1 MANSNGTINVATLYE
16 KKLEERFSIGSK
28 TNAYAGKK
36 YDFVGTKSI
45 EIITADRMEMVDYT
59 RTGTS
64 RYGTVYELGDSK
76 QTLTMAKDRAFTFSI
91 DAANA
96 SDQFNIKQ
104 ANARLKDHWDN
115 VVTPEVDKYRLNAW
129 ATGHGLSTGNSV
141 LYNATPAALS
151 KANILENIFNASAAM
166 SDELVPT
173 SNRVLFIGELDYV
186 KFQLA
191 DQVVGGAQLNERAIA
206 QGYKGTID
214 GIKIV
219 TVPST
224 YMPAKTGFILKW
236 KGATVDPIKLKS
248 MRVHRTPPGIDGDL
262 VEGHI
267 YYDSFV
273 LDAKCKG
280 VYAWKTQAWT

>member
-1 MANSNGTINVATLYE
+1 MANSNGTINVASLYS

-28 TNAYAGKK
+28 TNAFAGKK
-36 YDFVGTKSI
+36 YDFVGTKSV

-64 RYGTVYELGDSK
+64 RYGTIYELGDTK

-115 VVTPEVDKYRLNAW
+115 VVTPEVDKYRLAQW
-129 ATGHGLSTGNSV
+129 AAGHGLSTGNTI
-141 LYNATPAALS
+141 LTNATPAALTKS
-151 KANILENIFNASAAM
+151 NILEAIFNASAAM
-166 SDELVPT
+166 SDELVPAT
-173 SNRVLFIGELDYV
+173 NRVLFIGELDYV

-191 DQVVGGAQLNERAIA
+191 DQVVGGAQLNKQAIA

-214 GIKIV
+214 GIQIV
-219 TVPST
+219 TVPSS

-248 MRVHRTPPGIDGDL
+248 LRVQRTPIGIDGDV

-267 YYDSFV
+267 YYDAFV

-280 VYAWKTQAWT
+280 VYAYKTAT

>member
-1 MANSNGTINVATLYE
+1 MADGTINVASLYE

-45 EIITADRMEMVDYT
+45 EIITADRVDLVDYT
-59 RTGTS
+59 RSGQNRFGTI
-64 RYGTVYELGDSK
+64 YELGDTK
-76 QTLTMAKDRAFTFSI
+76 QTLTMTRDRAFTFSI
-91 DAANA
+91 DKANA
-96 SDQFNIKQ
+96 SDQFNVKQ

-115 VVTPEVDKYRLNAW
+115 VVTPEVDKWRLAKW
-129 ATGHGLSTGNSV
+129 AAGNGLSTGKTI
-141 LYNATPAALS
+141 LTNATPAALS
-151 KANILENIFNASAAM
+151 KSNILEAIFNASAAM

-173 SNRVLFIGELDYV
+173 TNRVLFIGELDFV

-191 DQVVGGAQLNERAIA
+191 DQVVGGAQLNKQAVA

-214 GIKIV
+214 GIQIV
-219 TVPST
+219 TVPSS
-224 YMPAKTGFILKW
+224 YMPAKTGFIMKW
-236 KGATVDPIKLKS
+236 KGATVDPIKLKTL
-248 MRVHRTPPGIDGDL
+248 RVQRTPLGIDGDV

-267 YYDSFV
+267 YYDAFV

-280 VYAWKTQAWT
+280 VYAYKTSA

>member
-28 TNAYAGKK
+28 TNSHAGKK

-45 EIITADRMEMVDYT
+45 EVITADRMEMNDYT

-64 RYGTVYELGDSK
+64 RYGTIYELGDTK
-76 QTLTMAKDRAFTFSI
+76 QTLTMTRDRSFTFSI

-104 ANARLKDHWDN
+104 ANARLKDHWDG

-129 ATGHGLSTGNSV
+129 ASGNGLSSGNTV
-141 LYNATPAALS
+141 LTNATPAALT
-151 KANILENIFNASAAM
+151 KANILEAIFTASAAM
-166 SDELVPT
+166 SDELVP
-173 SNRVLFIGELDYV
+173 SNNRVLYIGELDYV
-186 KFQLA
+186 KFKLA
-191 DQVVGGAQLNERAIA
+191 DMVVGGAQLNEKAIA
-206 QGYKGTID
+206 RGYKGTID
-214 GIKIV
+214 GMAVV
-219 TVPST
+219 TVPSS
-224 YMPAKTGFILKW
+224 YMPANTGFIIKH
-236 KGATVDPIKLKS
+236 KDATVDPIKLKTL
-248 MRVHRTPPGIDGDL
+248 RVQRTPVGIDGDV

-280 VYAWKTQAWT
+280 VYAYKTAA

>member
-1 MANSNGTINVATLYE
+1 MADGTINVASLYE

-28 TNAYAGKK
+28 TNAFAGKK
-36 YDFVGTKSI
+36 YDFIGAKSI
-45 EIITADRMEMVDYT
+45 EIITADRVDLVDYT
-59 RTGTS
+59 RSGQNRFGTI
-64 RYGTVYELGDSK
+64 YELGDTK
-76 QTLTMAKDRAFTFSI
+76 QTLTMTRDRAFTFSI
-91 DAANA
+91 DKANA

-115 VVTPEVDKYRLNAW
+115 VVTPEVDKWRLAKWEAGN
-129 ATGHGLSTGNSV
+129 GLSTGKTILS
-141 LYNATPAALS
+141 NATPAALT
-151 KANILENIFNASAAM
+151 KANILEAIFNASAAM

-173 SNRVLFIGELDYV
+173 TNRVLFIGELDFV

-191 DQVVGGAQLNERAIA
+191 DQVVGGAQLNKQAVA

-214 GIKIV
+214 GIQIV
-219 TVPST
+219 TVPSS

-236 KGATVDPIKLKS
+236 KGATVDPIKLKTL
-248 MRVHRTPPGIDGDL
+248 RVQRTPLGIDGDV

-267 YYDSFV
+267 YYDAFV

-280 VYAWKTQAWT
+280 VYAYKTSA

>member
-1 MANSNGTINVATLYE
+1 MADGTINVASLYE

-28 TNAYAGKK
+28 TNAFAGKK
-36 YDFVGTKSI
+36 YDFIGAKSI
-45 EIITADRMEMVDYT
+45 EIITADRVDLVDYT
-59 RTGTS
+59 RSGQNRFGTI
-64 RYGTVYELGDSK
+64 YELGDTK
-76 QTLTMAKDRAFTFSI
+76 QTLTMTRDRAFTFSI
-91 DAANA
+91 DKANA

-115 VVTPEVDKYRLNAW
+115 VVTPEVDKWRLAKW
-129 ATGHGLSTGNSV
+129 AAGNGLSTGKTI
-141 LYNATPAALS
+141 LTNATPAALS
-151 KANILENIFNASAAM
+151 KANILEAIFNASAAM

-173 SNRVLFIGELDYV
+173 TNRVLFIGELDFV

-191 DQVVGGAQLNERAIA
+191 DQVVGGAQLNKQAIA

-214 GIKIV
+214 GIQIV
-219 TVPST
+219 TVPSS
-224 YMPAKTGFILKW
+224 YMPAKTGFIMKW
-236 KGATVDPIKLKS
+236 KGATVDPIKLKTL
-248 MRVHRTPPGIDGDL
+248 RVQRTPLGIDGDV

-267 YYDSFV
+267 YYDAFV

>member
-1 MANSNGTINVATLYE
+1 MANSNGTINVASLYS

-28 TNAYAGKK
+28 TNAFAGKK
-36 YDFVGTKSI
+36 YDFVGTKSV

-64 RYGTVYELGDSK
+64 RYGTIYELGDTK

-115 VVTPEVDKYRLNAW
+115 VVTPEVDKYRLAQW
-129 ATGHGLSTGNSV
+129 AAGHGLSTGNTI
-141 LYNATPAALS
+141 LTNATPAALT
-151 KANILENIFNASAAM
+151 KANILEAIFNASAAM
-166 SDELVPT
+166 SDELVPST
-173 SNRVLFIGELDYV
+173 NRVLFIGELDYV

-191 DQVVGGAQLNERAIA
+191 DQVVGGAQLNKQAIA

-214 GIKIV
+214 GIQIV
-219 TVPST
+219 TVPSS
-224 YMPAKTGFILKW
+224 YMPANTGFILKW
-236 KGATVDPIKLKS
+236 KGATVDPIKLKTL
-248 MRVHRTPPGIDGDL
+248 RVQRTPLGIDGDV

-267 YYDSFV
+267 YYDAFV

-280 VYAWKTQAWT
+280 VYAYKTAA

>member
-1 MANSNGTINVATLYE
+1 MADGTINVATLYE

-45 EIITADRMEMVDYT
+45 EIITADRVDLVDYT
-59 RTGTS
+59 RSGQNRFGTI
-64 RYGTVYELGDSK
+64 YELGDTK
-76 QTLTMAKDRAFTFSI
+76 QTLTMSQDKAFTFSI
-91 DAANA
+91 DKANA

-104 ANARLKDHWDN
+104 ANSRLKDHWDN
-115 VVTPEVDKYRLNAW
+115 VVTPAVDKYRLAKW
-129 ATGHGLSTGNSV
+129 AAGNGLTTGNTI
-141 LYNATPAALS
+141 LTNATPAALTEG
-151 KANILENIFNASAAM
+151 NILKAIFDAGAAM

-173 SNRVLFIGELDYV
+173 TNRVLFIGERDYV

-191 DQVVGGAQLNERAIA
+191 DQVVGGAQLNKQAIA

-214 GIKIV
+214 GIQIV
-219 TVPST
+219 TVPSS

-236 KGATVDPIKLKS
+236 KGATVDPIKLKTL
-248 MRVHRTPPGIDGDL
+248 RVQRTPLGIDGDV

-267 YYDSFV
+267 YYDAFV

-280 VYAWKTQAWT
+280 VYAYKTSA